1 MMKYK
6 LEKPINGSI
15 GKDKYKITIEWRN
28 GVLIADEPVSSGGMD
43 LGPDPFTLLLSSLAS
58 CTLATLR
65 MYIDRKEWDIPEI
78 TVNANLFQT
87 VKEEVL
93 TTTIDRD
100 IRFSTTTTEEQRTKL
115 LEIAGNCPI
124 SKLLKGEIA
133 IRSYVYN
140 DDTEGNKQIKYTNGE
155 VTVVWKPEVCKH
167 SGRCIFGLPNVFN
180 LHSHP
185 WINMEGASSEEII
198 QQVNQCPTGALSY
211 YNNKV

>member
-1 MMKYK
+1 MKYK
-6 LEKPINGSI
+6 FEKPIHGHI
-15 GKDKYKITIEWRN
+15 GIDKYKVTLEWRN
-28 GVLIADEPVSSGGMD
+28 GVLIADEPVVTGGKD

-65 MYIDRKEWDIPEI
+65 MYIDRKEWEIPEI
-78 TVNANLFQT
+78 TVNVNLFQQI
-87 VKEEVL
+87 KDDII

-100 IRFSTTTTEEQRTKL
+100 IRFKTLVSEEQRNKL

-140 DDTEGNKQIKYTNGE
+140 EDEVEKQIKYTNGE
-155 VTVVWKPEVCKH
+155 VTVLWKPEVCKH
-167 SGRCIFGLPNVFN
+167 AGRCVFGLPGVFN
-180 LHSHP
+180 LQGHP

-198 QQVNQCPTGALSY
+198 EQVNKCPTGALSY
-211 YNNKV
+211 FKNE

>member
-1 MMKYK
+1 MKYK
-6 LEKPINGSI
+6 LEKPINGKI
-15 GKDKYKITIEWRN
+15 GKEKYKITIEWRN

-43 LGPDPFTLLLSSLAS
+43 LGPDP

-87 VKEEVL
+87 IKDEVL

-100 IRFSTTTTEEQRTKL
+100 IRFSTATTEEQRTKL
-115 LEIAGNCPI
+115 LEIAGNCPV
-124 SKLLKGEIA
+124 SKLLKGEVA
-133 IRSYVYN
+133 VRTYVYN
-140 DDTEGNKQIKYTNGE
+140 DDLEGSKQIKYTNSE

-167 SGRCIFGLPNVFN
+167 SGRCIFGLPSVFN
-180 LHSHP
+180 LHGHP

-211 YNNKV
+211 YNNKE

>member
-1 MMKYK
+1 MKYK
-6 LEKPINGSI
+6 LEKPINGKI
-15 GKDKYKITIEWRN
+15 GKEKYKITIEWRN
-28 GVLIADEPVSSGGMD
+28 GVLIADEPVSSGGKD
-43 LGPDPFTLLLSSLAS
+43 LGPDPFSLLLSSLAS

-87 VKEEVL
+87 IKDEVL

-115 LEIAGNCPI
+115 LEIAGNCPV
-124 SKLLKGEIA
+124 SKLLKAEIA

-140 DDTEGNKQIKYTNGE
+140 DDTEGNKQIRYTNGE

-180 LHSHP
+180 LHGHP

-198 QQVNQCPTGALSY
+198 QQVNQCPTGALSCHP
-211 YNNKV
+211 NKV